1 IIASALFIASPD
13 VLTTTLTD
21 TMLPTETL
29 AGLGEKD
36 KVAARASSVKDSI
49 EAMNRNRKK
58 KYLCLHLL
66 VNTNMLFI
74 SFYYPK
80 KNPNNKY
87 YRENYKEI
95 ERNT

>member
-1 IIASALFIASPD
+1 MVASALFIASPD

-21 TMLPTETL
+21 TMLPAETL

-36 KVAARASSVKDSI
+36 KVAARASAVKDSI
-49 EAMNRNRKK
+49 EAMNRNRKT
-58 KYLCLHLL
+58 KYLCLNLL
-66 VNTNMLFI
+66 ISTNIFFV